1 MNYQYL
7 VSVIV
12 PVYNVEK
19 YVRKCIES
27 IIKQTYQNLQII
39 LIDDGSTD
47 RSGKICEK
55 YAGIDARIEV
65 IHQRNSGSV
74 KARKAGLLLAKGEYI
89 GFVDADDYVE
99 PDFYANMLAIIVE
112 GNIDFVHS
120 GYVIEKGMSR
130 EACISYKAG
139 MYDISGSQAEFI
151 STYIFKVNNS
161 FHMSHNLWSKLFKA
175 DLVKSC
181 FLQLP
186 DDQVRGEDLLC
197 MCLCILRSKRIF
209 LDTMV
214 GYHYVMREESITH
227 KAVIENVIDYGAL
240 YSHLLNMFSQYGGL
254 ETIRDEMGRY
264 FRDFYINFF
273 AFQLKADNIL
283 IYQYDDT
290 DSLRGKRVVLYCAG
304 KVGQDYYT
312 QLSKYGEINIVAWAD
327 KHFENYKFDYREV
340 VGVEKI
346 SSYDFDILLIAV
358 SDEFIADEIR
368 SGFVKNG
375 IQEDKIVWKPP
386 VRILAEYE

>member
-1 MNYQYL
+1 MNNEYL
-7 VSVIV
+7 ISVIV

-27 IIKQTYQNLQII
+27 ILRQTHQNLQIL

-47 RSGKICEK
+47 SSGKICDE
-55 YAGIDARIEV
+55 YAEIDARIQV
-65 IHQRNSGSV
+65 IHQRNGGSV

-99 PDFYANMLAIIVE
+99 PDFYADMLSIIMESNV
-112 GNIDFVHS
+112 DFVHS
-120 GYVIEKGMSR
+120 GYDIEKGISR
-130 EACISYKAG
+130 KVCISYEPG
-139 MYDISGSQAEFI
+139 MYDISDSQAEFI
-151 STYIFKVNNS
+151 RTYIFKVNS
-161 FHMSHNLWSKLFKA
+161 RFHMSHTLWSKLFKA
-175 DLVKSC
+175 DLAKTC

-186 DDQVRGEDLLC
+186 DEQVRGEDLLC
-197 MCLCILRSKRIF
+197 MCQYILKSKRIF
-209 LDTMV
+209 LDTKV
-214 GYHYVMREESITH
+214 GYHYVMREESVTH

-240 YSHLLNMFSQYGGL
+240 YSHLLHIFSHYGKL
-254 ETIRDEMGRY
+254 EIVRDEMGQY
-264 FRDFYINFF
+264 FKDFYINFF

-283 IYQYDDT
+283 VYQYDDT

-312 QLSKYGEINIVAWAD
+312 QLSKYCEIAIVAWAD
-327 KHFENYKFDYREV
+327 RHFENYKFDYREV

-346 SSYDFDILLIAV
+346 SNYDFDVLLIAV

-368 SGFVKNG
+368 CELVKAG

-386 VRILAEYE
+386 VPILTD